1 MLHFLGFGVNKKK
14 ILVTGATGMLGATLV
29 PFLRGRGYSVVTQ
42 GRLSIADFP
51 ADLTRVGDARALIAE
66 VAPDAIVNLIG
77 LTSVEGCEENLHRA
91 YLVNTKTVEN
101 IADAMRNQ
109 KIDSHLIHISTDHI
123 YDGAGLHAEGD
134 VTITNNYAITKYAG
148 ELAAREVRSVVL
160 RTNFIGRS
168 RVEGRQSLTDWV
180 FQSMK
185 RGESIEVLTDVLFSP
200 LSMECVSEMVDAV
213 VQKELVGVFNLG
225 SRGGMSKADLDFAF
239 AEAVG
244 LPTKSM
250 ARINSSEAR
259 FLRAYRP
266 KNMRMDCS
274 KFESALGVTLPILE
288 DEINRVA
295 REYV

>member
-1 MLHFLGFGVNKKK
+1 M
-14 ILVTGATGMLGATLV
+14 
-29 PFLRGRGYSVVTQ
+29 VTQ
-42 GRLSIADFP
+42 GRLSTADFP
-51 ADLTRVGDARALIAE
+51 ADLTRVSDARALIAE
-66 VAPDAIVNLIG
+66 VAPDVIVNLVG

-101 IADAMRNQ
+101 IVDAMRNQ
-109 KIDSHLIHISTDHI
+109 EIDSHLIHISTDHI
-123 YDGAGLHAEGD
+123 YDGSGFHPEGD
-134 VTITNNYAITKYAG
+134 VTITNNYAMTKYAG
-148 ELAAREVRSVVL
+148 ELAALQVRSAIL

-180 FQSMK
+180 FQSME
-185 RGESIEVLTDVLFSP
+185 RGDLIEVLKDVLFSP
-200 LSMECVSEMVDAV
+200 LSMACVSEMVDVV
-213 VQKELVGVFNLG
+213 VQKEPVGVFNLG

-244 LPTKSM
+244 LPVKSM
-250 ARINSSEAR
+250 TRINSSEAR

-266 KNMRMDCS
+266 KNMRMNSS
-274 KFESALGVTLPILE
+274 KFESALGVTLPTLE

>member
-1 MLHFLGFGVNKKK
+1 LGFGVGKKK
-14 ILVTGATGMLGATLV
+14 ILVTGATGMLGSTLV
-29 PFLRGRGYSVVTQ
+29 PFLRECGYSVITQ
-42 GRLSIADFP
+42 GRLSAADFS
-51 ADLTRVGDARALIAE
+51 ADLTRQSDASALIVE
-66 VAPDAIVNLIG
+66 MAPDVIINLIG

-101 IADAMRNQ
+101 IVDAMRSQ

-123 YDGAGLHAEGD
+123 YDGSGIHAEGD

-148 ELAAREVRSVVL
+148 ELAALQVRSAIL

-168 RVEGRQSLTDWV
+168 GLEGRQSLTDWV

-185 RGESIEVLTDVLFSP
+185 RGDSIEVLTDVLFNP
-200 LSMECVSEMVDAV
+200 LSMACVSEMVDMV
-213 VQKELVGVFNLG
+213 VQKESVGIFNLG
-225 SRGGMSKADLDFAF
+225 SQGGMSKADLDFAF

-250 ARINSSEAR
+250 TRINSSEAR

-266 KNMRMDCS
+266 KNMRMSSS
-274 KFESALGVTLPILE
+274 KFESVLGVTLPTLE
-288 DEINRVA
+288 EEINRVA